1 MAGRNIKNNADYFSH
16 DADASSDEKVVYLE
30 SLFGHTGYA
39 VYFKMLECMTRSDGF
54 MLEWDDIKK
63 SIYAAKFG
71 ISVTEIDQIIEE
83 CCREEIKAF
92 EIDNGYIYSPGLI
105 KRMQPLIE
113 KRQNNREKYQQK
125 KQHDKD
131 ENISEA
137 EITQNVTKKP
147 QRKGKERKEYTEEFE
162 RFWSA
167 YPKKV
172 GKGGAYKAWQ
182 KIKST
187 RPTIED
193 IERILEQ
200 QRNSVEWTKEG
211 GRYIPNPQT
220 WLNQARWED
229 QLTPLQSSFSQ
240 KRPDY
245 VQ

>member
-1 MAGRNIKNNADYFSH
+1 MAGRNIRNNADYFSH

-39 VYFKMLECMTRSDGF
+39 IYFKMLECMTRSDGF

-71 ISVTEIDQIIEE
+71 ISVTEIDQIVTE

-125 KQHDKD
+125 KQDDKGRF
-131 ENISEA
+131 ISEA
-137 EITQNVTKKP
+137 ENAQNVTKNP

-172 GKGGAYKAWQ
+172 GKGDAFKAWQ
-182 KIKST
+182 KMNGN
-187 RPTIED
+187 RPSIEE
-193 IERILEQ
+193 IESILEQ
-200 QRNSVEWTKEG
+200 QRNSVEWTKENG
-211 GRYIPNPQT
+211 QYVPNPST
-220 WLNQARWED
+220 WLNQERWHDE
-229 QLTPLQSSFSQ
+229 LKPAQSNKRQ
-240 KRPDY
+240 KI
-245 VQ
+245 VF